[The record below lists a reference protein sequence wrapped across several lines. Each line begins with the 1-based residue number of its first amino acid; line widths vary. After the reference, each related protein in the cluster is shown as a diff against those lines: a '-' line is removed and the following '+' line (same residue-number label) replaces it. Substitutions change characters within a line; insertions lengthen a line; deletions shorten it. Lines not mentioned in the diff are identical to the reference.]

1 MSKSKKNTIDPE
13 VMIKNMGQILSDGL
27 FYQIAHGKDIQWSDA
42 GVVSSH
48 KFLQKIW
55 NLNTII
61 INRLEKNVNDK
72 LVEKFQSEIDNL
84 INKIDNSI
92 GDFRFNVSIAHFYE
106 AYNLFNKNIN
116 SELSNKCLQNNIIKI
131 MKLLLPFT
139 PHLASECL
147 EFLNCKT
154 VNKWPEIKKNLKEE
168 IKFAIQVNGKTRDII
183 SVQKNTS
190 ENQINKVVLDNSK
203 AKKYLENKRI
213 IKTIF
218 VKDKIINYIIK

>member
-1 MSKSKKNTIDPE
+1 
-13 VMIKNMGQILSDGL
+13 
-27 FYQIAHGKDIQWSDA
+27 
-42 GVVSSH
+42 
-48 KFLQKIW
+48 
-55 NLNTII
+55 
-61 INRLEKNVNDK
+61 
-72 LVEKFQSEIDNL
+72 
-84 INKIDNSI
+84 
-92 GDFRFNVSIAHFYE
+92 
-106 AYNLFNKNIN
+106 
-116 SELSNKCLQNNIIKI
+116 

-203 AKKYLENKRI
+203 AKKYLKWK
-213 IKTIF
+213 IKNSIDDLIKQM
-218 VKDKIINYIIK
+218 VKYELD